1 MFFRLAAAAASF
13 IMFPGIAPA
22 ATAALRPPTASALI
36 LVQAKPDPLGAHAA
50 IEWARERLLEIDATL
65 ATLEEDAGRL
75 RDDASKRADDAI
87 AKLRATRDAYGAK
100 FDAVLADGRQQ
111 TEATVAEA
119 RAALEAQWSEFE
131 RELEGYFTSINSE
144 IALRKQVFQ
153 ARAKAEEAY
162 WRQAI
167 ADLQASAASAVAE
180 RRAGLEARIAAL
192 QAVTD
197 GARARLVRLQL
208 AGGETWSALRDGLA
222 EARSVFDKTYEAVR
236 AALERARQ

>member
-1 MFFRLAAAAASF
+1 MFFRLAAAVVSF

-100 FDAVLADGRQQ
+100 FDAVGEDGVELR
-111 TEATVAEA
+111 TIGVACGP
-119 RAALEAQWSEFE
+119 Q
-131 RELEGYFTSINSE
+131 
-144 IALRKQVFQ
+144 
-153 ARAKAEEAY
+153 
-162 WRQAI
+162 
-167 ADLQASAASAVAE
+167 
-180 RRAGLEARIAAL
+180 
-192 QAVTD
+192 
-197 GARARLVRLQL
+197 
-208 AGGETWSALRDGLA
+208 LRDG
-222 EARSVFDKTYEAVR
+222 VVR
-236 AALERARQ
+236 ALAGVVTKPARVLLERR